1 MTAIRT
7 RGLTK
12 EFGDLRAVNAI
23 DLDLPAGGVVGFV
36 GPNGAGK
43 STTIRMLLGL
53 IEPTSGDGE
62 VLAHSISDPSA
73 TSTASVRSSR
83 RRRSIR
89 H

>member
-62 VLAHSISDPSA
+62 VLAH
-73 TSTASVRSSR
+73 
-83 RRRSIR
+83 
-89 H
+89 